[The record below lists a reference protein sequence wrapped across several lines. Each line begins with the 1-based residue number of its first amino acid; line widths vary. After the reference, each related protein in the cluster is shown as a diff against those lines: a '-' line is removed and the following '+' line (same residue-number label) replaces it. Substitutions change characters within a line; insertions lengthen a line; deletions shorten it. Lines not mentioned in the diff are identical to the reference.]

1 MEHFWRIRIGRKE
14 GNLLPPYPPLLHR
27 SCNGQ
32 LKQISNTNLLL
43 FFDTRTSFRT
53 ILRIIKNMKTIPTYQ
68 WTPAENND
76 TVFDDKKLLPEE
88 ESPIGVTIEEI
99 QQLSALLA

>member
-1 MEHFWRIRIGRKE
+1 
-14 GNLLPPYPPLLHR
+14 
-27 SCNGQ
+27 
-32 LKQISNTNLLL
+32 
-43 FFDTRTSFRT
+43 
-53 ILRIIKNMKTIPTYQ
+53 MKTIPTYQ
-68 WTPAENND
+68 WNPAENND